1 MKNATWLQK
10 LESELEYKKVLMIY
24 GNVKDFYFYDGKFY
38 KTLEELI
45 KNLKFG
51 LVSNEFFTYTEL
63 AQQLQSCNG
72 SNENPYS
79 HTIQFGELIQKKASK
94 DSKRII
100 LVKNPELFFE
110 DFNGLKKTS
119 LTLQY
124 FQEIIA
130 KMDSHTKVIFVANDF
145 SEYPESLYKG
155 NAEIVSIKVELPE
168 DEIRQEYIRDCALDI
183 SYESLKRFVRLSS
196 GRSLKE
202 IAQILEKGSKMGI
215 PYDNTKDF
223 FMVYDYKRKESPWEK
238 LDDQLLLDIDTKLK
252 KRVLGQDHAIDFVK
266 KVLIRAKLGLSTVQQ
281 GEESSKPIGTFFF
294 VGPSGVGKTEL
305 AKTMTELIF
314 NSESEFKRFDM
325 SEYKE
330 EVAINKFIGSAPG
343 YVGYEEGGQLT
354 NWVQE
359 HPFSLILFD
368 EIEKAHPKIWDTFL
382 QILED
387 GRLTD
392 NRGNTVYFKESIL
405 VFTSNIGNKAAIE
418 VLEGKEKENLNKIEK
433 IYKDAVREYFVETLG
448 RVEILNRIGNNIV
461 VFNQI
466 DNDSIYREI
475 INEKL
480 KITKLQIEKKLS
492 CTLKFDNSLV
502 DYILKIVNS
511 SGEKFGGRAVVNVIE
526 SNLINE
532 FAVFYLENKVKNCH
546 ISIINDEVRFNEN

>member
-1 MKNATWLQK
+1 MRNANWIQK
-10 LESELEYKKVLMIY
+10 IESELEYKKVIMLY
-24 GNVKDFYFYDGKFY
+24 GNTKDFYYYDGRFY

-45 KNLKFG
+45 KELNFG
-51 LVSNEFFTYTEL
+51 EILDEFFTYPQIVQLISSCDDSSINSYLHIKKFDEL
-63 AQQLQSCNG
+63 LKKNV
-72 SNENPYS
+72 SNDKK
-79 HTIQFGELIQKKASK
+79 ILLI
-94 DSKRII
+94 
-100 LVKNPELFFE
+100 KNPELFFE

-119 LTLQY
+119 LILQY
-124 FQEIIA
+124 FQELIVRMNTNIR
-130 KMDSHTKVIFVANDF
+130 VIFIANDF
-145 SEYPESLYKG
+145 CEYPESLYKD
-155 NAEIVSIKVELPE
+155 NAEMVSVKVELP
-168 DEIRQEYIRDCALDI
+168 DDDLRLEYIRDCAEEM
-183 SYESLKRFVRLSS
+183 SYENLKKFLRLSS

-202 IAQILEKGSKMGI
+202 IAQILDKGQNMGI
-215 PYDNTKDF
+215 SYDNAKEF
-223 FMVYDYKRKESPWEK
+223 FMVYDYKKRESPWEK
-238 LDDQLLLDIDTKLK
+238 LDDELLLNIDAKLK
-252 KRVLGQDHAIDFVK
+252 RRVLGQDHAIDFVK

-281 GEESSKPIGTFFF
+281 GEESNKPIGTFFF

-305 AKTMTELIF
+305 AKTMTELLF

-330 EVAINKFIGSAPG
+330 EVSINKFIGSAPG

-405 VFTSNIGNKAAIE
+405 VFTSNIGNKVVIE
-418 VLEGKEKENLNKIEK
+418 VLEGKEKENLNKIEN
-433 IYKDAVREYFVETLG
+433 IYKDAVREYFVNILG

-480 KITKLQIEKKLS
+480 KITKGQIEKKLS
-492 CTLKFDNSLV
+492 CTLIFDNTLV
-502 DYILKIVNS
+502 DYILRIVKS

-532 FAVFYLENKVKNCH
+532 FAVYYLENKVKNCH
-546 ISIINDEVRFNEN
+546 IKIINDEVRFNEN